1 MKLPLNNIL
10 KKSLRHLAFTLKEK
24 ANLIFVALLLIDCL
38 GAALIVY
45 LYIIR
50 TPQLPSVSQNVE
62 IKTQMYQ
69 DVMNRLNAR
78 ETKIQEGIAK
88 SYPDIFR

>member
-10 KKSLRHLAFTLKEK
+10 KKSLRYLAFMLKER
-24 ANLIFVALLLIDCL
+24 ANLIFITLLLFDCL
-38 GAALIVY
+38 GAALIAY

-50 TPQLPSVSQNVE
+50 TPQLPIASQNVE
-62 IKTQMYQ
+62 IKTQLYQ

-78 ETKIQEGIAK
+78 ETKIQEGMARG
-88 SYPDIFR
+88 YPDIFR